1 MSRVYI
7 REEGKPYDF
16 GEYFSRLILCG
27 FFHRTYPELA
37 VYSAVGLKFCESSL
51 LECAPLS

>member
-16 GEYFSRLILCG
+16 GEYFNRLLLCG
-27 FFHRTYPELA
+27 FFHRTYSELA
-37 VYSAVGLKFCESSL
+37 VYLAVGLKFCESSL

>member
-1 MSRVYI
+1 MSLVYI
-7 REEGKPYDF
+7 REEEKPYDF
-16 GEYFSRLILCG
+16 GEYFSRLLLCG

-37 VYSAVGLKFCESSL
+37 VYSAVGLKFCESSF